1 MYLTIEETAEYLE
14 LPVTYIENLIQQ
26 KKIRTVHDG
35 QQYMIN
41 KEQFNHHLEQMKKLK
56 ERIQEE
62 LQEPIPEDVDVK
74 DED

>member
-1 MYLTIEETAEYLE
+1 MYLTVEQTAEYLE
-14 LPVTYIENLIQQ
+14 LPVAYVESLIQHN
-26 KKIRTVHDG
+26 KIRTVHDG

-56 ERIQEE
+56 QQIQEE
-62 LQEPIPEDVDVK
+62 QQEPIPEDVDVK